1 MVDAKYEQKG
11 MHNIACVL
19 CTNFTYKIR
28 GLNGAMVWCTARL
41 GAQQLQGQ
49 TIECM

>member
-19 CTNFTYKIR
+19 CTNLQDT
-28 GLNGAMVWCTARL
+28 GLERCHGVVHSTPGCTAAA
-41 GAQQLQGQ
+41 GADD
-49 TIECM
+49 